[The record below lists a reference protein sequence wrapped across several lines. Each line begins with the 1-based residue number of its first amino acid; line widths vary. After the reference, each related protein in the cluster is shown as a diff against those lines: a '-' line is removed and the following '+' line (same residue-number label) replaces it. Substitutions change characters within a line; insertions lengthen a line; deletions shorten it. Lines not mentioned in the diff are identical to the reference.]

1 MKQEPSSSSCQSLFA
16 AFLAFFMFALLANF
30 FLKLNLREFRTAPL
44 LAVEEVPQEQCQRA
58 IPVFIGDVVKHLRG
72 KWFAFSRW

>member
-1 MKQEPSSSSCQSLFA
+1 
-16 AFLAFFMFALLANF
+16 MFALLAYF
-30 FLKLNLREFRTAPL
+30 FKLKNLREFRTAPL
-44 LAVEEVPQEQCQRA
+44 LVVEEVPQEQCQRG

>member
-1 MKQEPSSSSCQSLFA
+1 
-16 AFLAFFMFALLANF
+16 MFALLAF
-30 FLKLNLREFRTAPL
+30 FKKLNLGEFRTAPF
-44 LAVEEVPQEQCQRA
+44 LAVGEIPREQCQRG

>member
-1 MKQEPSSSSCQSLFA
+1 MKQQPSSSSCQSPFA
-16 AFLAFFMFALLANF
+16 AFLAFSMFALLAIF
-30 FLKLNLREFRTAPL
+30 LNLREFRTAPL
-44 LAVEEVPQEQCQRA
+44 LAVEEVPQEQCQRG